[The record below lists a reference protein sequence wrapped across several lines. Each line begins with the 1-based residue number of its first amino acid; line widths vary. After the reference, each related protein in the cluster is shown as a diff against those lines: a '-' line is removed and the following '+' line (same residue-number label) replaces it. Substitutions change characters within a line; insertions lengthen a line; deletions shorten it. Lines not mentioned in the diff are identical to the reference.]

1 MAYILYFLR
10 ILTLNPMQ
18 TVILTYGRETV
29 AVAQRV
35 LTELVRRQRSLIFW
49 AIFPVILLVIN
60 SLILEE
66 RAQLTRG
73 EAYASA
79 VPPTLVG
86 AALFFSCLGGSIAT
100 VVSEREHRTL
110 KRLFVS
116 PLRGISYFLGI
127 FLAHL
132 CIGIGQIL
140 LVFTLAAF
148 FEAQFSGSF
157 LLVVLILGLSIMSYV
172 GVGFVLGTQLARR
185 TEDANALVAA
195 FGVPLLLLGGAFLP
209 TSLFPD
215 SLLAIAAYNPVY
227 HMNEALLAVLIEGDG
242 VAEIRD
248 HLIFL
253 LLFSGAVVAGGWFFY
268 QQMLRVERNF

>member
-1 MAYILYFLR
+1 MAFILYFLR

-35 LTELVRRQRSLIFW
+35 LTELVRRKRSLIFW

-73 EAYASA
+73 AAYANA

-140 LVFTLAAF
+140 LVFTLATF
-148 FEAQFSGSF
+148 FEAEFSGSF
-157 LLVVLILGLSIMSYV
+157 LLAVLILGL
-172 GVGFVLGTQLARR
+172 
-185 TEDANALVAA
+185 
-195 FGVPLLLLGGAFLP
+195 
-209 TSLFPD
+209 
-215 SLLAIAAYNPVY
+215 
-227 HMNEALLAVLIEGDG
+227 
-242 VAEIRD
+242 RD
-248 HLIFL
+248 RK
-253 LLFSGAVVAGGWFFY
+253 SVV
-268 QQMLRVERNF
+268 